1 MIPFVENLPFRHCEF
16 FTNFF
21 SSFIGK
27 LQNSLFKK
35 NFYLFLGDLH
45 EQLQYL
51 EPILQPSV
59 YYKVCSFQ
67 TSPLMNFYLKFKLQQ
82 HNQVYKSMSK
92 TNNKDT
98 TRFFISNNFSYLT
111 IIHILHLRYHPKTM
125 GHILQNKQKKQ
136 ACIFA

>member
-1 MIPFVENLPFRHCEF
+1 MIPLVENLPFRHCEF

-35 NFYLFLGDLH
+35 NLYLFLGDLH

-51 EPILQPSV
+51 EPDFVIIYLLQSV
-59 YYKVCSFQ
+59 QFSNL
-67 TSPLMNFYLKFKLQQ
+67 PLMNFYLKFKLQQ

-98 TRFFISNNFSYLT
+98 TRFFISKNFSHLT
-111 IIHILHLRYHPKTM
+111 IIQILHLRCHPKTM